1 MQVEEKDYAK
11 LVAKRREEG
20 GGFIVDDEGLGCV
33 RNIPPPP
40 TPADSLCAAVART
53 RRL

>member
-1 MQVEEKDYAK
+1 MAAYCGGGVAVQVEEKDYAK

-33 RNIPPPP
+33 R
-40 TPADSLCAAVART
+40 V
-53 RRL
+53 